1 MAESNLD
8 DSSHY
13 ELSLT
18 AGQAFVAFVL
28 LLLSLAASFAFGIM
42 IGKGQIEGQLVAQ
55 RDPQV
60 VNESARVASVQK
72 SDSKIVEL
80 GVPEGSE
87 FGVTQTLADA
97 GTEPAPRIVEE
108 PLPAEDS
115 SSVAPPDPAPAAE
128 TPRSTAKPA
137 GEPAVPFYAQ
147 LLSTSDAT
155 AAEGL
160 AAKLIDNG
168 FPTAYVER
176 QTGGASP
183 VYRVRVRFPSE
194 AAARAAVDRLKE
206 FSRGDVWVTRQ

>member
-42 IGKGQIEGQLVAQ
+42 IGKGQLENQLVAQ

-60 VNESARVASVQK
+60 VNESVSVQK

-87 FGVTQTLADA
+87 FGVTETLSDA
-97 GTEPAPRIVEE
+97 GTQPAPRIVEE
-108 PLPAEDS
+108 RLATPDS
-115 SSVAPPDPAPAAE
+115 SSAPAPAAE
-128 TPRSTAKPA
+128 RAPSTAQPA
-137 GEPAVPFYAQ
+137 GEAAVPFHAQ
-147 LLSTSDAT
+147 LLSTSDAK

-160 AAKLIDNG
+160 AARLIDNG

-176 QTGGASP
+176 QTGGAAP
-183 VYRVRVRFPSE
+183 VYRVRVRFASE
-194 AAARAAVDRLKE
+194 AEARAAVDRLKE
-206 FSRGDVWVTRQ
+206 FSRGEVWVTRQ